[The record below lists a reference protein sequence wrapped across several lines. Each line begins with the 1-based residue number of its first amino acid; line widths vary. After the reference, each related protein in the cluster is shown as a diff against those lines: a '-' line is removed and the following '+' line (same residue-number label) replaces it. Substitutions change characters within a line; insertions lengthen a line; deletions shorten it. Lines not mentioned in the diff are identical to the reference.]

1 MLLTLHRWRIVYRR
15 VFDGPDILAK
25 HSPRMDSLQQ
35 ALGYPKSPHKHVDL
49 PSQDAFGEGDV
60 VTVTQAHNYE
70 GDGPGQF
77 FGYYESKLIRK

>member
-1 MLLTLHRWRIVYRR
+1 MPL
-15 VFDGPDILAK
+15 
-25 HSPRMDSLQQ
+25 
-35 ALGYPKSPHKHVDL
+35 
-49 PSQDAFGEGDV
+49 EGDV